1 MYFCPSSTVGE
12 HLTHN
17 SEIEG
22 LNPATATERD
32 RTQVSNKLNINKTK
46 GYKT

>member
-1 MYFCPSSTVGE
+1 VGE

-22 LNPATATERD
+22 LNSATGTERD
-32 RTQVSNKLNINKTK
+32 RTQVSNKLNINKRL